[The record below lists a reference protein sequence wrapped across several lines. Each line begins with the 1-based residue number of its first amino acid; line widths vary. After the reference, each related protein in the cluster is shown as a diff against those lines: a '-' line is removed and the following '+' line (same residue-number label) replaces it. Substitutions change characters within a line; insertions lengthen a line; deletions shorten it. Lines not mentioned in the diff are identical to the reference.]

1 MTHPTLEAG
10 KYAAY
15 VWPAYG
21 LSALTF
27 VWMLVDS
34 LARARRWKARADE
47 RKRRP

>member
-1 MTHPTLEAG
+1 MNLPSLEAG

-21 LSALTF
+21 VSALALI
-27 VWMLVDS
+27 WMLVDS
-34 LARARRWKARADE
+34 LVRARRWKARADA